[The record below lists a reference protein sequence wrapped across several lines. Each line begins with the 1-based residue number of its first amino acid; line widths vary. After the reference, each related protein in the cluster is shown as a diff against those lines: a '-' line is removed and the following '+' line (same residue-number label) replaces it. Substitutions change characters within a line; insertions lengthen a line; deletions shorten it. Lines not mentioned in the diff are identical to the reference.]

1 MERRN
6 SDPIR
11 PPAQL
16 FEDGTGLLNIASTV
30 LSKPANKRRVKSYS
44 ASKLGRSHGTSN
56 PEATGGMSAG
66 WVKGR
71 ASKGSCLELELN
83 MS

>member
-56 PEATGGMSAG
+56 PESDRRDVSWLGERKSF
-66 WVKGR
+66 KR
-71 ASKGSCLELELN
+71 
-83 MS
+83 